1 MATQK
6 SNKDIV
12 LHVTLTSGEDGYIVA
27 ECLDIPG
34 CMSQGKTEAEAIRN
48 IKSAISLC
56 LSVMVEDSLKKPR
69 KLAKVSDSQW
79 LFKLKPPSLESVAVN
94 G

>member
-34 CMSQGKTEAEAIRN
+34 CMSQGRTEAEATRN
-48 IKSAISLC
+48 IKSAIKLC
-56 LSVMVEDSLKKPR
+56 LSVMVEDSLKKSR
-69 KLAKVSDSQW
+69 KPARAGDGQR
-79 LFKLKPPSLESVAVN
+79 LFRLKPPNLEAIAVN